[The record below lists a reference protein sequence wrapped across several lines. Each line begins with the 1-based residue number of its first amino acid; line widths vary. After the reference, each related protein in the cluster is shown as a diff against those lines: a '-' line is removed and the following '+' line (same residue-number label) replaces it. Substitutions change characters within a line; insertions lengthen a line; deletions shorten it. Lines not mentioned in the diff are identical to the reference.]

1 MAGGLEGVL
10 TLSSGRRLGWA
21 EYGDHGGRPVLA
33 FHGLPGS
40 RRQRHPDEGI
50 ALGLGARM
58 LHLERPGFGISDPAP
73 GRTLSGWARD
83 VAEACDLLG
92 SGTVRVIGVSGG
104 GPYAL
109 VCAAALG
116 VRVERVA
123 VVSGV
128 GPPAVMRA
136 GGHSPFVRLGFALAP
151 RGAWTMRP
159 FAALASAISRRLPDR
174 YFELL
179 GAGLNAADR
188 RVFARSEIRR
198 MFAEDMKE
206 AFAQSGAA
214 MAEDLALV
222 ASRWDFD
229 SGAIR
234 APLALWHGTEDRI
247 VPAAAAQAIA
257 ASVPHAELYLL
268 PGEGHFL
275 VFERL
280 REILGWLMR

>member
-1 MAGGLEGVL
+1 MAVGLEGVL

-21 EYGDHGGRPVLA
+21 QYGDPRGRAVLA

-50 ALGLGARM
+50 ALALGARM

-73 GRTLSGWARD
+73 GRTLAGWGRD
-83 VAEACDLLG
+83 VAEAGDLLG
-92 SGTVRVIGVSGG
+92 VKTMRVVGISGG

-109 VCAAALG
+109 ACAAALG
-116 VRVERVA
+116 ARVERVA

-128 GPPAVMRA
+128 GPPRAMRA
-136 GGHSPFVRLGFALAP
+136 GGYSPFVRLGFALAP
-151 RGAWTMRP
+151 RGGWTIRP
-159 FAALASAISRRLPDR
+159 FAALAGAIARRLPER

-179 GAGLNAADR
+179 GAGLDAADR
-188 RVFARSEIRR
+188 RVFARREIRE

-206 AFAQSGAA
+206 AFAQSSAA

-222 ASRWDFD
+222 ASCWDFD
-229 SGAIR
+229 PGAIR

-247 VPAAAAQAIA
+247 VPASASQAIA
-257 ASVPHAELYLL
+257 ARVPHAELRLL
-268 PGEGHFL
+268 PGEGHFF
-275 VFERL
+275 VFERW